1 MITSLSI
8 ENFALIE
15 KLGIDFSRGFSVITG
30 ETGAGKSILLG
41 ALDLVRGKRADL
53 TSLKNKDEKCVIEA
67 VFTIENYDLKSIF
80 EENNLDYETETI
92 IRREILP
99 SGKTRAFINDSP
111 VNLQQLQYLSDY
123 LIDIHSQHQT
133 LELSNQ
139 DFQITLLDS
148 LAKNQNLVSQYKSE
162 LSLYKK
168 IDNSLK
174 ELISNKNSLDK
185 EQDYNTF
192 LLEELLEADLKLGE
206 QEILESELEMLNNVE
221 FIKENIEK
229 SIAISEE
236 EQFGVIQNLKEIR
249 ISLQKIS
256 GLSSVYNQLFER
268 VNSVVIEL
276 EDINQDLNSELE
288 KLVFN
293 PEKLELVNQKL
304 QTIYLLQK
312 KHQVETIDE
321 LIAIKNELDAKVFLS
336 NDIENQIAAFQ
347 NQLQSKRDLL
357 DEVSKNIHEN
367 RVGVVPNLTQRLSAI
382 LLQLGMSNAQFQF
395 EINFGENFLSNGKDD
410 VQLLFSANKGSNFG
424 LLKKVA
430 SGGEMSRIMLA
441 IKSVLAEETK
451 LPTIIF
457 DEIDTG
463 ISGEIANN
471 MAEIMKKM
479 SNQMQIFAITHLPQI
494 ASKGEVHYKVFK
506 TTKENTTVSEI
517 ILLNENDRILEI
529 AEMLS
534 GKNPSESA
542 LTHAKTLLN

>member
-15 KLGIDFSRGFSVITG
+15 KLSIDFSRGFSVITG

-80 EENNLDYETETI
+80 EENDLDYETETI

>member
-15 KLGIDFSRGFSVITG
+15 KLSIDFSRGFSVITG

-67 VFTIENYDLKSIF
+67 VFTIENYDLKSFF
-80 EENNLDYETETI
+80 EENDLDYETETI

-206 QEILESELEMLNNVE
+206 QEILEGELEMLNNVE

>member
-15 KLGIDFSRGFSVITG
+15 KLSIDFSRGFSVITG

-67 VFTIENYDLKSIF
+67 VFTIENYDLKSFF
-80 EENNLDYETETI
+80 EENDLDYETETI

-192 LLEELLEADLKLGE
+192 LLEELLAADLKLGE
-206 QEILESELEMLNNVE
+206 QEILEGELEMLNNVE
-221 FIKENIEK
+221 LIKENIEK

-256 GLSSVYNQLFER
+256 GLSLVYNQLFER